1 MENIQSI
8 TNIQE
13 QLATGKF
20 SPMEAVEA
28 RSVIVG
34 YYAFYSEQ
42 LEDILIRKPKAWD
55 RIRNQEGVKSDKQA
69 DRLYEM
75 TDDGVNEIGLSMR
88 LKRFEKMLS
97 VLKTIV
103 DTNNTMFRHTE

>member
-1 MENIQSI
+1 MNQETI
-8 TNIQE
+8 TNIQTK
-13 QLATGKF
+13 LSTGKF
-20 SPMEAVEA
+20 SAMEAVEA
-28 RSVIVG
+28 RSVLVG

-42 LEDILIRKPKAWD
+42 LEDILIRKPKVWD
-55 RIRNQEGVKSDKQA
+55 SIRNQTGVKSDKQA

-97 VLKTIV
+97 VLKTIIDV
-103 DTNNTMFRHTE
+103 NNTMFRHTE